1 MNEINKMK
9 RAKLYMDKLSKG
21 IDPNTGM
28 RVHEEDIV
36 CDSRIIACF
45 EYISRVLEWE
55 IECFDNKA
63 PARKSVK
70 RGRVYI
76 TDDQFSKLQLN
87 YGECRVSDI
96 ANEINRVIA
105 DNGTKKIQAA
115 WINDWLESI
124 GMICKNADGRRV
136 ATSEGENMGISTH
149 LKTSSRGNEYYLNLY
164 SIQVQSFIYD
174 NLGAIFSYHYE
185 GK

>member
-87 YGECRVSDI
+87 YGEC
-96 ANEINRVIA
+96 
-105 DNGTKKIQAA
+105 
-115 WINDWLESI
+115 
-124 GMICKNADGRRV
+124 
-136 ATSEGENMGISTH
+136 
-149 LKTSSRGNEYYLNLY
+149 
-164 SIQVQSFIYD
+164 
-174 NLGAIFSYHYE
+174 
-185 GK
+185 